1 MSGRSGGTAGYRRNA
16 GRGRGKK
23 RLSRR
28 KMRKMPGFLAAV
40 VILGIFLA
48 VKDPHRQLFFPEG
61 WEGWSTGGEWTG
73 EASLSSDEIPQYDG
87 VPYVTVDGN
96 EPEFQELDMTT
107 SSFEEY
113 SPLDDLGRCGT
124 AFANVGQDLMPDGE
138 RESISQVKPT
148 GWQTA
153 TYDIVD
159 GEYLYNRCHL
169 IGYQLTGENANERN
183 LITGTRYMNVEGML
197 PFENLVADYVQDT
210 GGHVLYRV
218 TPVFPGRTWWRT
230 VWRWRDIRWKMRER
244 ASASTCS
251 STMYSRESP
260 LTIQTETAIWPDK
273 KGAAA
278 MIRSGFLFHMKL
290 RSL

>member
-1 MSGRSGGTAGYRRNA
+1 MSRRGGHPGKTAGYRRNA
-16 GRGRGKK
+16 GRRSGKK
-23 RLSRR
+23 RFSRR
-28 KMRKMPGFLAAV
+28 KLRKTPGLLAVA

-48 VKDPHRQLFFPEG
+48 VRDPDRQLFFPEG
-61 WEGWSTGGEWTG
+61 WENWSTDREWTG
-73 EASLSSDEIPQYDG
+73 ETALSLEEIPQYDG

-96 EPEFQELDMTT
+96 EPEFQESDMTT
-107 SSFEEY
+107 ASFEEY
-113 SPLDDLGRCGT
+113 SPLDSLGRCGT

-138 RESISQVKPT
+138 RESISQIKPT
-148 GWQTA
+148 GWQIA

-218 TPVFPGRTWWRT
+218 TPVFTGEDLVADGVEMEGYSVEDQGESVSFHVFVYNVQPG
-230 VWRWRDIRWKMRER
+230 I
-244 ASASTCS
+244 
-251 STMYSRESP
+251 
-260 LTIQTETAIWPDK
+260 TIDYATGDSQMAE
-273 KGAAA
+273 
-278 MIRSGFLFHMKL
+278 
-290 RSL
+290 